1 MNLRFG
7 IIGYGFMGHE
17 HMTLLSDFDGI
28 DVIAICDREADQMN
42 DAPKELQ
49 NTRMQQIFWQEMI
62 SMLLSFL
69 QTITSI

>member
-28 DVIAICDREADQMN
+28 DCCPIGLENPADIP
-42 DAPKELQ
+42 A
-49 NTRMQQIFWQEMI
+49 
-62 SMLLSFL
+62 LLSAL
-69 QTITSI
+69 RKRGYSEATIEDIAGKNLLRYFAML

>member
-28 DVIAICDREADQMN
+28 DVSVTV
-42 DAPKELQ
+42 KL
-49 NTRMQQIFWQEMI
+49 TR
-62 SMLLSFL
+62 
-69 QTITSI
+69 

>member
-28 DVIAICDREADQMN
+28 DVIAI
-42 DAPKELQ
+42 
-49 NTRMQQIFWQEMI
+49 
-62 SMLLSFL
+62 
-69 QTITSI
+69 